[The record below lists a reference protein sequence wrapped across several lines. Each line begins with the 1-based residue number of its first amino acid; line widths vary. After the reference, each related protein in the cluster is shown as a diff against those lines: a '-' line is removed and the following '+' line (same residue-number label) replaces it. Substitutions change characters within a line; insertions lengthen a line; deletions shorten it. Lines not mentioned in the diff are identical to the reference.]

1 MRVTCCSCRLKV
13 SLLKQNKH
21 TRNHC
26 WLNPQ
31 LPQSHHYPNAPR
43 GGTQRTHATQ
53 EGVLL
58 EAAFSF
64 FFGRGKIKF
73 HQRAELQ
80 LIFPN
85 PKTVDIHNERAV
97 KQNATHKQKVVS
109 AVLSTDWRN
118 LHIKE
123 HIYIYTSLYIYIH
136 IKQRSRR
143 NLANKHSVAKLLSAD
158 EKRWIKNTGH
168 PLQSKTISAHFLLLR
183 WWGIHAARFRG

>member
-1 MRVTCCSCRLKV
+1 MTEHITLQIAICVCHPCAVCNNKAEPLFTCKNMRVTCCSCRLKV

-109 AVLSTDWRN
+109 SVLSTDCRN

-123 HIYIYTSLYIYIH
+123 HIYIYISVYIYTY
-136 IKQRSRR
+136 KTTLSPKSR
-143 NLANKHSVAKLLSAD
+143 K
-158 EKRWIKNTGH
+158 
-168 PLQSKTISAHFLLLR
+168 
-183 WWGIHAARFRG
+183 

>member
-1 MRVTCCSCRLKV
+1 MKRRGHTNIEFSGWLTEHITFQIAVCVCHPCAVCNNKAEPLFTCKNMRVTCCSCRLKV

-80 LIFPN
+80 HLRHAFGSPCQTACSTRT
-85 PKTVDIHNERAV
+85 PDGSELKSRPTLRPSLPLPRQLLAA
-97 KQNATHKQKVVS
+97 AT
-109 AVLSTDWRN
+109 
-118 LHIKE
+118 
-123 HIYIYTSLYIYIH
+123 
-136 IKQRSRR
+136 
-143 NLANKHSVAKLLSAD
+143 
-158 EKRWIKNTGH
+158 
-168 PLQSKTISAHFLLLR
+168 
-183 WWGIHAARFRG
+183 

>member
-1 MRVTCCSCRLKV
+1 MKRRGHTNIEFSGWLTEHITFQIAVCVCHPCAVCNNKAEPLFTCKNMRVTCCSCRLKV

-31 LPQSHHYPNAPR
+31 PPQSHHYPNAPR

-109 AVLSTDWRN
+109 AVLSTD
-118 LHIKE
+118 
-123 HIYIYTSLYIYIH
+123 
-136 IKQRSRR
+136 
-143 NLANKHSVAKLLSAD
+143 
-158 EKRWIKNTGH
+158 
-168 PLQSKTISAHFLLLR
+168 
-183 WWGIHAARFRG
+183 

>member
-1 MRVTCCSCRLKV
+1 MATKRENTPLNKWTHPPSLWRRLLETKRPHEYIIQWMVDRTYHASDCNLCVCHPCAVCNNKAEPLFTCKNMRVTCCSCRLKV

-109 AVLSTDWRN
+109 SVLSTD
-118 LHIKE
+118 
-123 HIYIYTSLYIYIH
+123 
-136 IKQRSRR
+136 
-143 NLANKHSVAKLLSAD
+143 
-158 EKRWIKNTGH
+158 
-168 PLQSKTISAHFLLLR
+168 
-183 WWGIHAARFRG
+183 